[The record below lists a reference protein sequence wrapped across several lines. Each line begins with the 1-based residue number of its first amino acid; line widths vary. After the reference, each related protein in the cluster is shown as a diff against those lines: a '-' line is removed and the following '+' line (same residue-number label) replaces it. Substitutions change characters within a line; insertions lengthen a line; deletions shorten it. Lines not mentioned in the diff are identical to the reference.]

1 MMNNPE
7 SATLSVRARERQEG
21 ARLQPNNRILIVDD
35 NEAIHAD
42 FRKILS
48 GDAAEASFD
57 AEEAAVFG
65 PSERS
70 VRRVCFEMDFALQ
83 GQQALE
89 LVRAATASGKPYAV
103 AFVDMRMPPGWDGL
117 HTTQKLWEVD
127 PDLQIVICTA
137 YSDYSWEEM
146 IGAIASP
153 ERLLILKKPFDTI
166 EVLQFAHALTEK
178 WALLQA
184 ARSNTAELE
193 RLVQN
198 RTSELSDANVRLA
211 GEVTDRKCAEE
222 RALQSLGEQRALAD
236 ALVTERSRLVAAQ
249 IVAKVGDWEVNFAT
263 TERSWSAEMYRILEA
278 PVEDPQQ
285 LRAWF
290 QQIVHPDDRTAV
302 NAMEEASLTRAL
314 PSVQQHRLLMPDGRV
329 KFLEQRWQVFH
340 DGTGK
345 PIRATGTVQDITQ
358 RAEAQATLQREREFL
373 SALIE
378 NVSDGIVSC
387 DAAGT
392 LTLFNSATREFHG
405 LPSAPIPPE
414 SWAEHFSIYQ
424 PDGKTLMSKEEI
436 PLFRALQNGSVKD
449 AEMVIAPRNGPARR
463 ILASGRSFTNQRG
476 DTIGA
481 VVVMHDVTEAKEAA
495 EKLSRSH
502 QLMEAVTEGTTDA
515 VFAKGA
521 DGRYLM
527 INTVGAAFLGKTPA
541 EVIGHTDAEF
551 FEGETLE
558 RVCNRDREIM
568 RTGEF
573 RTHENASTAGDI
585 TRTYMTLKGP
595 LRDAAGQV
603 AGVVGY
609 SRDIS
614 ERKRAEEALRQSE
627 SELRT
632 LIESMPQIVW
642 ITGPDGRHLQFNQ
655 RWMDYTGLT
664 IEESVGDGWNPL
676 FHPDDRAEAIR
687 RWQDA
692 LETGDAYDIEYRL
705 RRADGRF
712 RWMLGRALP
721 LRDANGTITKWL
733 GTCTDIEELK
743 NAAEVARNNEREQR
757 ALAAQLA
764 AERARLVAAQSV
776 AQVGDWDLDI
786 VTQERSWSAET
797 FRIYE
802 TEENQSDQLHERF
815 LELVHPEDRAGVE
828 AVCEAALTR
837 QAPNVHQHRLLMP
850 DGRIKCVEQHWQVF
864 HDEAGRPIR
873 AAGTIQ
879 DITERAEAQEVLRRS
894 EMNLALAQS
903 VSHTGSWEIDFD
915 SAEGEGERD
924 LNWSD
929 EEFRIFGLE
938 PGAVHATERTFYNLV
953 HVDDREPARAAFAAA
968 LKSADGSRYDFEH
981 RITWPDGAEREVHE
995 QAVFLRDEESGVVTK
1010 VIGTTRD
1017 VTARNQDLRTL
1028 REQAEM
1034 LNLAQDAIVV
1044 RGCED
1049 RVITFWNKGAEHL
1062 YGWTAREAI
1071 GRRMDELLYT
1081 DREHFEEVAHTVAS
1095 TGEFRGE
1102 VHQVAKDGRKLIT
1115 NARANVVQRAGE
1127 RPCVLVIHTDVTEHK
1142 KLESQFLRAQRL
1154 ESIGTLASGVAHDL
1168 NNVLA
1173 PILMSAPLL
1182 RDEIPPRLREKI
1194 IDTIEQSAE
1203 RGAQIVRQVLTFA
1216 RGVEGER
1223 VLLDPR
1229 HLIKE
1234 MAEIAQQTFPKNIQ
1248 VLTRYTDDL
1257 ALLEGDPTQL
1267 HQVLLN
1273 LAVNARDAMPDGG
1286 KLVLA
1291 AENFDVDAH
1300 YAAMTPGVAPG
1311 RYVLINVSDSGTG
1324 IAPDVMEKMFDPFFT
1339 TKKLGEGT
1347 GLGLSTLLG
1356 IVQTH
1361 AGIVNAYST
1370 PAGTTFRVLLPAA
1383 DADKLDAAGAEAEV
1397 PRGRGECILVVDD
1410 EAAIRQVAQVVLERS
1425 GYEVAVAD
1433 DGPAA
1438 LALFAQRQGE
1448 FALVLTDFLM
1458 PTMNG
1463 LALARIIRKMNAAA
1477 KLVISTGREDD
1488 CSETELD
1495 AIGIAAALTK
1505 PYTQATLL
1513 RTIDR
1518 VLHVGS
1524 QAEKSHD

>member
-1 MMNNPE
+1 MMKNPE
-7 SATLSVRARERQEG
+7 PAPLDAPALQRDSG
-21 ARLQPNNRILIVDD
+21 ARLEPNNRILVVDD

-48 GDAAEASFD
+48 GDAAEANFD

-65 PSERS
+65 PSERP

-146 IGAIASP
+146 VGAVASP

-193 RLVQN
+193 RLVKN
-198 RTSELSDANVRLA
+198 RTSELSDTNVRLA
-211 GEVTDRKCAEE
+211 GEVTDRKYAEE
-222 RALQSLGEQRALAD
+222 RALQSLHEQRALAD
-236 ALVTERSRLVAAQ
+236 ALATERSRLVAAQ
-249 IVAKVGDWEVNFAT
+249 IVAKVGDWDLDLET
-263 TERSWSAEMYRILEA
+263 RERSWSAEMYRIFES
-278 PVEDPQQ
+278 PTEDPQQ

-290 QQIVHPDDRTAV
+290 QQILHPDDRASV
-302 NAMEEASLTRAL
+302 NTMAEASLTRAL
-314 PSVQQHRLLMPDGRV
+314 PSVQQHRLLLPDGRT
-329 KFLEQRWQVFH
+329 KFIEQRWQVFH
-340 DGTGK
+340 DAAGK
-345 PIRATGTVQDITQ
+345 PIRATGTVQDITE
-358 RAEAQATLQREREFL
+358 RAEAEATLQREREFL
-373 SALIE
+373 SALVE

-405 LPSAPIPPE
+405 LPAAPIPSE

-436 PLFRALQNGSVKD
+436 PLFRALENGSVKD

-463 ILASGRSFTNQRG
+463 IVASGRSFANQSG

-481 VVVMHDVTEAKEAA
+481 VVVMHDVTKAKEAA
-495 EKLSRSH
+495 EKLTRSH

-515 VFAKGA
+515 IFAKDA
-521 DGRYLM
+521 EGRYLM
-527 INTVGAAFLGKTPA
+527 INAVGAAFLGKTPP
-541 EVIGHTDAEF
+541 EVIGHTDVEF

-558 RVCNRDREIM
+558 RICNRDREIM

-573 RTHENASTAGDI
+573 RTHENESTAGDI

-595 LRDAAGQV
+595 LRDAAGQI

-614 ERKRAEEALRQSE
+614 QRKRAEEALQQSE
-627 SELRT
+627 AELRT
-632 LIESMPQIVW
+632 LIESLPQIVW
-642 ITGPDGRHLQFNQ
+642 ITRPDGWHLHFNQ

-664 IEESVGDGWNPL
+664 MEESRGDGWAPP
-676 FHPDDRAEAIR
+676 FHPEDRAEAIR
-687 RWQDA
+687 RWQNA
-692 LETGDAYDIEYRL
+692 IATGETYEIEYRL
-705 RRADGRF
+705 RRADGKF

-743 NAAEVARNNEREQR
+743 NAAEVARDNEREQR

-764 AERARLVAAQSV
+764 VERARLVAAQSV

-786 VTQERSWSAET
+786 LTHKRNWSAET
-797 FRIYE
+797 HRIYE
-802 TEENQSDQLHERF
+802 ADENQPDQLHDRF
-815 LELVHPEDRAGVE
+815 LELVHPEDRAGVD

-837 QAPNVHQHRLLMP
+837 HAPNVHQHRLLMP
-850 DGRIKCVEQHWQVF
+850 DGRIKFVEQHWQVF
-864 HDEAGRPIR
+864 HDEEGRPIR
-873 AAGTIQ
+873 AAGTVQ
-879 DITERAEAQEVLRRS
+879 DITDRAEAEEVLRRS

-903 VSHTGSWEIDFD
+903 VSHIGSWEVTLDD
-915 SAEGEGERD
+915 GAPEAD
-924 LNWSD
+924 PPVHWSD
-929 EEFRIFGLE
+929 EEFRIFGFE
-938 PGAVHATERTFYNLV
+938 PGAVQPTHSRCFGFVHA
-953 HVDDREPARAAFAAA
+953 DDRAQVEEAFTAAWKRDVPF
-968 LKSADGSRYDFEH
+968 DVEH
-981 RITWPDGAEREVHE
+981 RITWPNGAEREVHE
-995 QAVFLRDEESGVVTK
+995 KAVFLRNDAGKATK
-1010 VIGTTRD
+1010 VIGTTQD
-1017 VTARNQDLRTL
+1017 VTARNETERTL
-1028 REQAEM
+1028 RDQAEM
-1034 LNLAQDAIVV
+1034 LNLAQDAIVI
-1044 RGCED
+1044 RGRDD

-1071 GRRMDELLYT
+1071 GRRIDELLYA
-1081 DREHFEEVAHTVAS
+1081 DREHFEMVAHTVAS

-1102 VHQVAKDGRKLIT
+1102 VQQVAKDGRKLIT
-1115 NARANVVQRAGE
+1115 NARSNVVHRAGVE

-1142 KLESQFLRAQRL
+1142 KLEGQFLRAQRL

-1182 RDEIPPRLREKI
+1182 RDEIPARLRAKI

-1248 VLTRYTDDL
+1248 VLTRYTEDL

-1286 KLVLA
+1286 KLVLS

-1300 YAAMTPGVAPG
+1300 YAAMTPGIAPG

-1339 TKKLGEGT
+1339 TKKIGQGT

-1383 DADKLDAAGAEAEV
+1383 NADKLEAADVEAEL
-1397 PRGRGECILVVDD
+1397 PRGRGERILVVDD
-1410 EAAIRQVAQVVLERS
+1410 EAAIRHVAQVVLERN
-1425 GYEVAVAD
+1425 GYEVVVAD

-1438 LALFAQRQGE
+1438 LALFAQAQGE

-1518 VLHVGS
+1518 VLRDGPNGDERH
-1524 QAEKSHD
+1524 E